1 MTQRQ
6 ANGSPQVKYDHAHP
20 FTNVATFVLQKQGP
34 VTVTETTGLA
44 KSYYLLSGLLTLKGL
59 PTPRLNDILYIDE
72 RRPEKSWN
80 NTVWYPLLFWDFQ
93 GKWRLENLV
102 IKTSFPLLIRLS
114 YVGSHLTSPSLT
126 QIAPNP
132 QSYIK
137 GYKNA
142 LV

>member
-6 ANGSPQVKYDHAHP
+6 ANGSPQVKYDHTHP

-80 NTVWYPLLFWDFQ
+80 NTVWYPLLF
-93 GKWRLENLV
+93 
-102 IKTSFPLLIRLS
+102 
-114 YVGSHLTSPSLT
+114 
-126 QIAPNP
+126 
-132 QSYIK
+132 
-137 GYKNA
+137 
-142 LV
+142 